1 MSFLT
6 VALEWTRDN
15 RQFRSVTQSADT
27 NSKPKPDFEPPAPK
41 YIWGGTITDLI
52 EIAIAVCNIK
62 LIRKASGKLIT
73 FAEII
78 RVLKLVFD
86 IKIPKNIYS
95 RKTRTMERKKN
106 PSSMLD
112 RLLAV
117 YNHELE
123 RLYT

>member
-1 MSFLT
+1 MDS
-6 VALEWTRDN
+6 
-15 RQFRSVTQSADT
+15 
-27 NSKPKPDFEPPAPK
+27 EPPAPK

-52 EIAIAVCNIK
+52 EIAIAVCNTK
-62 LIRKASGKLIT
+62 LIRKTSGKLIT

-123 RLYT
+123 RIYM